1 MYFSKLFMNTF
12 FKPLNRSNMYKQNSD
27 LLVEAFSNKE
37 LKTLVMALAAYN
49 KIDKRENRTD
59 LMEKLINGFLHSNDL
74 EAEVIERTARKNPYD
89 NSIPKS
95 YWGTANGKAYLAELE
110 EASTRAY
117 SY

>member
-1 MYFSKLFMNTF
+1 MNIFSQ
-12 FKPLNRSNMYKQNSD
+12 PLNLSNMHKSNSD
-27 LLVEAFSNKE
+27 LLVQAFTNKE
-37 LKTLVMALAAYN
+37 LKTLVMALAHYN
-49 KIDKRENRTD
+49 TVDVRERRSD
-59 LMEKLINGFLHSNDL
+59 LMEKLVNGFLHSNDL

-89 NSIPKS
+89 KSIPKQ

>member
-1 MYFSKLFMNTF
+1 
-12 FKPLNRSNMYKQNSD
+12 MYKSNSD
-27 LLVEAFSNKE
+27 LLVQAFSNKE

-49 KIDKRENRTD
+49 KLDKRETRTD

-74 EAEVIERTARKNPYD
+74 EAEVIENVEAIERTARKNPYD
-89 NSIPKS
+89 KSIPKQ

-110 EASTRAY
+110 EADTEAH